1 MVFQFVFLGAFIT
14 QVKVTDLDSETEP
27 TGFGLLNYRLE
38 PAGQFKIDS
47 KTGVVTLAGE
57 LDYETQTTWT
67 LEVVARDGGDL
78 ETRCHLEIQ
87 VQDANEAPPIF
98 QTPTEDD
105 LELLIN
111 SKELKGS
118 YLMSIEALDPDYNQM
133 TAPPGPKIV
142 YSISDSHDVLKIEP
156 ISGEVTLNKAA
167 EDIPEEYKT
176 FRIIITVSSKF
187 SSYSQL
193 NKI

>member
-1 MVFQFVFLGAFIT
+1 M
-14 QVKVTDLDSETEP
+14 KVSDSDSETEP
-27 TGFGLLNYRLE
+27 TGYGLLDYRLE

-47 KTGVVTLAGE
+47 KTGVVTLAEE
-57 LDYETQTTWT
+57 LDYETQTIWT

-118 YLMSIEALDPDYNQM
+118 YLMSVEALDPDYNPA
-133 TAPPGPKIV
+133 TAPAGTPKMI

-176 FRIIITVSSKF
+176 FRIVITVSSMPVASISMANYQWQKF
-187 SSYSQL
+187 SG
-193 NKI
+193 IIFV

>member
-1 MVFQFVFLGAFIT
+1 M
-14 QVKVTDLDSETEP
+14 KVSDLDSETET
-27 TGFGLLNYRLE
+27 TGYGLLDYRLE

-47 KTGVVTLAGE
+47 KTGVVTLAEE

-67 LEVVARDGGDL
+67 LEVVARDGGNL
-78 ETRCHLEIQ
+78 ETRCHLEIE

-118 YLMSIEALDPDYNQM
+118 YLMSVEALDPDFNPS
-133 TAPPGPKIV
+133 TAPEGTPKMI

-176 FRIIITVSSKF
+176 FRIVITVNSKSF
-187 SSYSQL
+187 LL
-193 NKI
+193 NKNQVIDSR

>member
-1 MVFQFVFLGAFIT
+1 MINIDFKHQDSIEFSHLLFVRSIY
-14 QVKVTDLDSETEP
+14 P
-27 TGFGLLNYRLE
+27 
-38 PAGQFKIDS
+38 GQESDKKQMIYCSYWFWMKDCWFFKAS
-47 KTGVVTLAGE
+47 
-57 LDYETQTTWT
+57 
-67 LEVVARDGGDL
+67 
-78 ETRCHLEIQ
+78 
-87 VQDANEAPPIF
+87 F

-118 YLMSIEALDPDYNQM
+118 YLMSVEALDPDYNPA
-133 TAPPGPKIV
+133 TAPAGTPKMI

-176 FRIIITVSSKF
+176 FRIVITVSSSCQWHQFHWQNISGK
-187 SSYSQL
+187 
-193 NKI
+193 NPVA